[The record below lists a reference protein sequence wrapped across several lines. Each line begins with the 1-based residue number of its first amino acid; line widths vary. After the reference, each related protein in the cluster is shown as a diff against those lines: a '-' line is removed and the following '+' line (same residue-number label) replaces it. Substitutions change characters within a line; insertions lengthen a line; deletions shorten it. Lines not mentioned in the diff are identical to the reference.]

1 MFRAPPVM
9 SKVLEKKWNKKELDI
24 HNKRVNAAQ
33 STITHKVYNRARSF
47 SHNRKKEAIM
57 ESKWPLSSSSF

>member
-9 SKVLEKKWNKKELDI
+9 SKVLEKKWNKKELEI
-24 HNKRVNAAQ
+24 HNRRVQAAQ
-33 STITHKVYNRARSF
+33 STITHKAYSRARSF

-57 ESKWPLSSSSF
+57 ECKKVPPESTL